1 MLKKWLAVFMAV
13 VLLIGLAVVGG
24 CGGKQ
29 ESQDKKA
36 EGKIN
41 FPTKPIELTI
51 LFGPGSAADLIN
63 RKAAELASKELGQ
76 PIAPVN
82 RTGAGGA
89 VGYTHVKNQPPD
101 GYNLVSISNGVS
113 TAYYLGNMDFNYTAF
128 SGVAQITTEPVTLA
142 VKADAPWKNIN
153 EFVEYAKKNP
163 GQVRIGNSGLGTF
176 THLTAV
182 ALENK
187 TGAKFNHVPFG
198 QGLAVTSLLGG
209 KIEASVQ
216 LAAEIMPQVEAGQV
230 RILAVT
236 GEKRLASLLEVPTF
250 KEQGIDLTLTLWRG
264 IAVPKGTPEPVI
276 KILEEAF
283 KKAVQSE
290 EFKEF
295 TKKMGA
301 NAEFRPAKEFNEF
314 IAKDDKEIGDL
325 MEQIGMR
332 KQKK

>member
-1 MLKKWLAVFMAV
+1 MFKKWLAILMAV
-13 VLLIGLAVVGG
+13 MLVMGLAVAGG
-24 CGGKQ
+24 CSGQQGSQGKK
-29 ESQDKKA
+29 E
-36 EGKIN
+36 EKID
-41 FPTKPIELTI
+41 FPTKPLELTI

-76 PIAPVN
+76 PIACVN

-89 VGYTHVKNQPPD
+89 VGYTHVKNQLPD
-101 GYNLVSISNGVS
+101 GYSLVSISNGVS

-142 VKADAPWKNIN
+142 VKADAPWKDVK
-153 EFVEYAKKNP
+153 EFIEHAKKNP

-236 GEKRLASLLEVPTF
+236 GDKRLASLPNVPTF
-250 KEQGIDLTLTLWRG
+250 KEQGIDLTLSLWRG

-276 KILEEAF
+276 KILEGAF

-301 NAEFRPAKEFNEF
+301 NAEFRSAKEFDEF

-325 MEQIGMR
+325 MGQIGMR
-332 KQKK
+332 KK